1 MNEKYLIYNKKK
13 KYFVTPFIKLTL
25 SKLEW
30 CIESI
35 LKEFGGNVD
44 LVIVINPT
52 LLENDRKNF
61 KPKEEVIKN
70 SIATILEVIN
80 GIDKDINYEYAKF
93 LRERLSEACINLKIT
108 LNDSTYNILYEIDGY
123 KVVYDRML
131 EPKKKISYD
140 R

>member
-52 LLENDRKNF
+52 LLEDNRESF
-61 KPKEEVIKN
+61 KLKEDVIKN
-70 SIATILEVIN
+70 SIVTILEVIN

-93 LRERLSEACINLKIT
+93 LRERLGEACKNLKTT
-108 LNDSTYNILYEIDGY
+108 LDNSDYNILYEIDGY

-131 EPKKKISYD
+131 EPKKI
-140 R
+140 